1 MQINSNSYSVSEIL
15 DMLERRELLVNSEY
29 QRGSG
34 LWPNGPSSYF
44 IDTILEGFPFP
55 KIYLYE
61 YLTRPDRRLRKEI
74 VDGQQR
80 VNAIVRSRR
89 IPKLKSRM
97 SLVNSHR
104 KQMWGKLKQSRAP
117 IRSPHGAT
125 SPRST

>member
-1 MQINSNSYSVSEIL
+1 MQINSNFYSVSEIIE
-15 DMLERRELLVNSEY
+15 MLERRELLVNQEY

-80 VNAIVRSRR
+80 VNAIVRFRNNQLRLGPESR
-89 IPKLKSRM
+89 
-97 SLVNSHR
+97 
-104 KQMWGKLKQSRAP
+104 
-117 IRSPHGAT
+117 
-125 SPRST
+125 